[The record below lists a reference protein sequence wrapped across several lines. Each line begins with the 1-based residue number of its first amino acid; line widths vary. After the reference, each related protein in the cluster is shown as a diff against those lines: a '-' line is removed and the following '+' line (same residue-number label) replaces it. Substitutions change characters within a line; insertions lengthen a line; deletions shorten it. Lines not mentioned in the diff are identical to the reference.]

1 MRKQVMHPTKPDILT
16 VIGTDRA
23 LGVFVNVE
31 RKGRLVGE
39 YDALRPGYD
48 GVPGALAFL
57 AKKGF
62 FSHAASGLA
71 LAWVQH
77 SLAAESDDAEI
88 RFAGELA
95 EYLCSAGS

>member
-1 MRKQVMHPTKPDILT
+1 MRKQVRHPTRPDLQA

-23 LGVFVNVE
+23 VGVFVNVE
-31 RKGRLVGE
+31 RKSRIVGE
-39 YDALRPGYD
+39 YDALRKGYD

-62 FSHAASGLA
+62 FSPATSGLA
-71 LAWVQH
+71 LPWVQH
-77 SLAAESDDAEI
+77 SLAAECDDAEV

-95 EYLCSAGS
+95 EYLYSAGT

>member
-1 MRKQVMHPTKPDILT
+1 MRKLVKHPTKPGLAA
-16 VIGTDRA
+16 VVGTDRA

-62 FSHAASGLA
+62 FSPATSGLA

-77 SLAAESDDAEI
+77 SLAAECDDAEV

-95 EYLCSAGS
+95 EYLYSAGT